1 MNSTMIRY
9 AEFCTGIGGFTLG
22 ITQSG
27 LNAEMVYCNE
37 IDDSCEK
44 TYEENFSRK
53 FDSKDIFEID
63 ADKLPDF
70 DMMCAGFPC
79 QPFSQ
84 AGKGLGFSDA
94 RGTVLFKLIEIIR
107 VKKPAIVFFENVP
120 NLVRHNKGNT
130 YKFLVES
137 LTKSGYNVFEKI
149 LDSSY
154 FGIPQSR
161 PRVYVVALRSST
173 FGDSQMV
180 FTEKKTERTGLR
192 DSLNHGDYSIP
203 ISDKWQEYVDFYT
216 NKKSIEEMS
225 FDLPRTRVALERISP
240 NCDLDDCIFQIRSSG
255 IRAYSLDDPFPTF
268 AVSNSGGGAMI
279 PVLSK
284 ERRHLNL
291 TEMKRIMGFPEAYTF
306 PVSRTDSI
314 KQLANAVCPP
324 VVESI
329 CNDINRIAEGI
340 LV

>member
-1 MNSTMIRY
+1 MIRY

-22 ITQSG
+22 IARSE
-27 LNAEMVYCNE
+27 LDAEMVYCNE

-44 TYEENFSRK
+44 TYEVNFSRK
-53 FDSKDIFEID
+53 FDSKDIFGIE

-84 AGKGLGFSDA
+84 AGKGLGFSDS
-94 RGTVLFKLIEIIR
+94 RGTVLFKLVEIIKAKR
-107 VKKPAIVFFENVP
+107 PAIVFFENVP
-120 NLVRHNKGNT
+120 NLVRHNKGDT
-130 YKFLVES
+130 YQFLIDS
-137 LTKSGYNVFEKI
+137 LNENGYSVFDKI

-154 FGIPQSR
+154 FGVPQSR
-161 PRVYVVALRSST
+161 PRVYIVAFKKSV
-173 FGDSQMV
+173 FGDHKMV
-180 FTEKKTERTGLR
+180 FTDKKTKQTGLR
-192 DSLNHGDYSIP
+192 NFLNYGDYSIP
-203 ISDKWQEYVDFYT
+203 ISEKWEEYIDLYT
-216 NKKSIEEMS
+216 KKKSINDIS
-225 FDLPRTRVALERISP
+225 FELPKTRRSLERIAP
-240 NCDLDDCIFQIRSSG
+240 NCDLNDCIFQIRSSG

-291 TEMKRIMGFPEAYTF
+291 TEMKRIMGFPEEFVF

-324 VVESI
+324 VIESI
-329 CNDINRIAEGI
+329 CNDLNAIAKGI
-340 LV
+340 LT

>member
-1 MNSTMIRY
+1 MIRY

-22 ITQSG
+22 ITQSE

-63 ADKLPDF
+63 AAKLPDF
-70 DMMCAGFPC
+70 DMICAGFPC

-130 YKFLVES
+130 YRFLVDS
-137 LTKSGYNVFEKI
+137 LTKDGYTVFEKI

-161 PRVYVVALRSST
+161 PRVYIVALKHST
-173 FGDSQMV
+173 FGGSKMI

-192 DSLNHGDYSIP
+192 NSLNYGDYSIP
-203 ISDKWQEYVDFYT
+203 ISDKWQEYIDFYT
-216 NKKSIEEMS
+216 QKKSIKELS
-225 FDLPRTRVALERISP
+225 FVLPKTRVSLERVSP

-324 VVESI
+324 VIESI
-329 CNDINRIAEGI
+329 CNDINKIAKGI